1 MKPSPRPKRSKGA
14 WYVSFQSCECVGT
27 RSHIVRTTETFPN
40 EQEAKAFARVTQA
53 DGSNV
58 NAGTLNP
65 HLPKRTITSMQI
77 LDWLKEP
84 DL

>member
-1 MKPSPRPKRSKGA
+1 LS
-14 WYVSFQSCECVGT
+14 
-27 RSHIVRTTETFPN
+27 
-40 EQEAKAFARVTQA
+40 AFARATLA

-65 HLPKRTITSMQI
+65 HLPKRTVTSMQI
-77 LDWLKEP
+77 LDWLYEP